1 MYVRNIIAAVNWP
14 SDSRLKMY
22 KGNRILACNRIFPC
36 VRAVEHQITIWKK
49 EHNDGKMSPNLQV
62 VVSLLTSKFY
72 HRLCKCTNKRALAI
86 FAALQVS
93 ISRIICYVGAFFLSF
108 FFLLCSY
115 CSSLLFIFPRDFVFA
130 CIHVVRNGSFC
141 TFNILVVTGWLWI
154 CSCYADLRMIKQ
166 VVIMMIVS
174 LILVFCK
181 SSSAVA
187 IISPHLFLPILNYSC
202 YWHYL
207 CYYWT
212 VLYLC
217 YIHILFLFSVSLKR
231 PLFV

>member
-1 MYVRNIIAAVNWP
+1 MTERCLLIFRWLFLFLRVNFIIAYVSVRISARWP
-14 SDSRLKMY
+14 SLLLYRFQFQGSYAMSEHSFSR
-22 KGNRILACNRIFPC
+22 
-36 VRAVEHQITIWKK
+36 
-49 EHNDGKMSPNLQV
+49 
-62 VVSLLTSKFY
+62 
-72 HRLCKCTNKRALAI
+72 
-86 FAALQVS
+86 
-93 ISRIICYVGAFFLSF
+93 SF
-108 FFLLCSY
+108 SYYSY

>member
-1 MYVRNIIAAVNWP
+1 MTERCLLIFRWLFLFLRVNFIIACVSVRIVYARWP
-14 SDSRLKMY
+14 SLLLYRFQFQGSYAMS
-22 KGNRILACNRIFPC
+22 
-36 VRAVEHQITIWKK
+36 EH
-49 EHNDGKMSPNLQV
+49 
-62 VVSLLTSKFY
+62 
-72 HRLCKCTNKRALAI
+72 
-86 FAALQVS
+86 
-93 ISRIICYVGAFFLSF
+93 SF
-108 FFLLCSY
+108 SHSFSYYSY